1 LVQILRFGGLADA
14 VSCPNVVQQEIA
26 VGMNDRV
33 AGKLRDFVRA
43 AINARS
49 GRQGFVGRNVA
60 DCAAN
65 VGKEFLSFQPIRSW
79 LSGRM
84 PTPDAPIYR
93 RAKAEYA
100 ELRKN

>member
-1 LVQILRFGGLADA
+1 MPSPVPTWCN
-14 VSCPNVVQQEIA
+14 SEIA

-33 AGKLRDFVRA
+33 ANKLRDFVRA

-49 GRQGFVGRNVA
+49 GRQGFAGRNVA

-79 LSGRM
+79 LSGRT
-84 PTPDAPIYR
+84 PTPMLLSID
-93 RAKAEYA
+93 
-100 ELRKN
+100 ELKPNTPSSEKTEFAD